1 MRLKKLAAL
10 CGKSKTVIIKSRI
23 TPDGVDQYI
32 SDGRNL
38 YSAAVLPLL
47 DEETVLNVLD
57 VPGPKQDQWSVQKY
71 DWDPAD
77 DDYISD
83 YLPGDQPLKAG
94 TVSIADGHGSA
105 MLPLFTKERQVMWI
119 EFDAIEP
126 IRDAMYEFWLRTPG
140 GGSPFVVVKAG
151 MFAIAA
157 IMPIAPREATMQ
169 DLREIVTLMERKTT
183 I

>member
-38 YSAAVLPLL
+38 YSAAALPLL

-71 DWDPAD
+71 DWDPTD
-77 DDYISD
+77 DEYISD
-83 YLPGDQPLKAG
+83 YQPGDQPLKAG

-105 MLPLFTKERQVMWI
+105 MLPLFTKERKVLWI

-126 IRDAMYEFWLRTPG
+126 IRDAMYEFWMRTPRD
-140 GGSPFVVVKAG
+140 GSPFVVVKAG

-157 IMPIAPREATMQ
+157 IMPIALREATMQ
-169 DLREIVTLMERKTT
+169 DLREIVTLMERKT